1 MFFLKVKI
9 ILGYLF
15 QIVDEKVTIN
25 LYIVQSILPVNA
37 RFLVPLTVSLG
48 VKSF

>member
-25 LYIVQSILPVNA
+25 LYIVQSILNA
-37 RFLVPLTVSLG
+37 RFLVPLTVSL
-48 VKSF
+48 